1 MYDKIYDNY
10 HIFHSTE
17 KYMGNSSSDDNL
29 LDKELDDTK
38 HQVDFLLNQANDLM
52 ESVQNKDNDNANNKT
67 PRKSSSFIQNI
78 VYDRLSETKREE
90 GMLLLGRIISAQ
102 QTYIELLERKVENK

>member
-10 HIFHSTE
+10 HISYSTE
-17 KYMGNSSSDDNL
+17 KYMGNSSGDDNL

-52 ESVQNKDNDNANNKT
+52 ESVQNKDNDYEKI
-67 PRKSSSFIQNI
+67 F
-78 VYDRLSETKREE
+78 ET
-90 GMLLLGRIISAQ
+90 LLLLSRIENLSY
-102 QTYIELLERKVENK
+102 YIK

>member
-10 HIFHSTE
+10 HILYSTE
-17 KYMGNSSSDDNL
+17 KSMGNSSGDYNS
-29 LDKELDDTK
+29 LDKELHDTK

-52 ESVQNKDNDNANNKT
+52 GSVQNKDNDNANKKT

-78 VYDRLSETKREE
+78 VYDKLSETKREQ

-102 QTYIELLERKVENK
+102 QTYIELLERKVRK

>member
-1 MYDKIYDNY
+1 MMTRIRRLQRKI
-10 HIFHSTE
+10 
-17 KYMGNSSSDDNL
+17 G
-29 LDKELDDTK
+29 
-38 HQVDFLLNQANDLM
+38 
-52 ESVQNKDNDNANNKT
+52 
-67 PRKSSSFIQNI
+67 SFIQNI